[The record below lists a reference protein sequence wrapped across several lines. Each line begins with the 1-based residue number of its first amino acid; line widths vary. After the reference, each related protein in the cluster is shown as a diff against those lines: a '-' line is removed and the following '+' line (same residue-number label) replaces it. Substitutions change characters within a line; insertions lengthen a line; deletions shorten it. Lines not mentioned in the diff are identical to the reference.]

1 MKKEASIERS
11 KVLRFVDRVAE
22 LSGSAGVYMIIFVT
36 VVLTYEAV
44 ARYFFASP
52 TQWTQDISVTLQI
65 WFTYMGMALVLK
77 DREMIRIT
85 ALLAI
90 APKSVRYV
98 LEAVSLI
105 IIFLFS
111 LLAVTKGWDVV
122 ADSIRLGRRQ
132 PTMLALPNWIAELPV
147 VLGFFLLL
155 VQSTAEL
162 IRLPFRG
169 PPDFSVI
176 AELDPALHEAAQP
189 SPHDEVRA

>member
-1 MKKEASIERS
+1 MTKEASIERN
-11 KVLRFVDRVAE
+11 VFLRFVDRVADA
-22 LSGSAGVYMIIFVT
+22 SGKMGIYMLIFVT

-44 ARYFFASP
+44 ARYFFHAP
-52 TQWTQDISVTLQI
+52 TQWTQDVSVTLQI

-85 ALLAI
+85 ALLSI
-90 APKSVRYV
+90 APRPVRYV
-98 LEAVSLI
+98 LEAVALI
-105 IIFLFS
+105 VIFLFS

-147 VLGFFLLL
+147 VIGFFLLL
-155 VQSTAEL
+155 VQSAAEL

-169 PPDFSVI
+169 PPSFT
-176 AELDPALHEAAQP
+176 ATGELDAA
-189 SPHDEVRA
+189 SPDETLTSHDDEVRA